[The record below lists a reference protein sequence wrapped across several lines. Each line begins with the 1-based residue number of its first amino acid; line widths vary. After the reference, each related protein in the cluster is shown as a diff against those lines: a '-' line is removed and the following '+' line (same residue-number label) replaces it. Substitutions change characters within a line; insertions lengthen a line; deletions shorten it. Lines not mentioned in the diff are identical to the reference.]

1 MKYEPLK
8 RYLEATGETSV
19 SLSFEQIEQILGSPL
34 PASARK
40 HPAWWSNSPAG
51 HVNAQAWLDA
61 GYHSEQVD
69 LAGAR
74 LVFARR
80 VPTVQELFP
89 GVGEAPI
96 PPLKPSTPGVLERL
110 RELLGGTVWIAP
122 GVDLTEPIDVVWN
135 AEIE

>member
-8 RYLEATGETSV
+8 RYLETTARPAVPLT
-19 SLSFEQIEQILGSPL
+19 FKQIETILGAAL

-40 HPAWWSNSPAG
+40 HAAWWSNSPTG

-61 GYHSEQVD
+61 GYASEQVD
-69 LAGAR
+69 LVGER

-80 VPTVQELFP
+80 PRANGPAGVAEDAAPAMKPP
-89 GVGEAPI
+89 GAGF
-96 PPLKPSTPGVLERL
+96 LERV
-110 RELLGGTVWIAP
+110 RERLGGTVWIAP
-122 GVDLTEPIDVVWN
+122 GVDLTEPIDVIWN

>member
-8 RYLEATGETSV
+8 RYLETAAQRAVPLT
-19 SLSFEQIEQILGSPL
+19 FKQIETILGAAL

-40 HPAWWSNSPAG
+40 HAAWWSNSPTG

-61 GYHSEQVD
+61 GYASEQVD
-69 LAGAR
+69 LVGER

-80 VPTVQELFP
+80 PRANGP
-89 GVGEAPI
+89 AGVAADAAPA
-96 PPLKPSTPGVLERL
+96 LKPPGAGFLERI
-110 RELLGGTVWIAP
+110 RERLGGTVWIAP
-122 GVDLTEPIDVVWN
+122 GVDLTEPIDVIWN